1 LPKKKTKSCWGEVT
15 CLLEKSQKK
24 IENRKN
30 MFNHMFSEK
39 EKNIRK
45 KKSLTNQEKKGKK
58 QKNVVNSDLCN

>member
-1 LPKKKTKSCWGEVT
+1 
-15 CLLEKSQKK
+15 
-24 IENRKN
+24 
-30 MFNHMFSEK
+30 MFSEK